1 MKKICIIVGPTA
13 VGKTKYAIEAG
24 KFLNGE
30 IISADSMQLYHRL
43 DIGSAKPTVEEL
55 SQVKHYLVDAIDPEL
70 DFSVAQYQKLAKDA
84 IDQVIAKGKL
94 PIISGGTGLYVN
106 SIIYNMDFS
115 TKPKDTGYR
124 EKLEQD
130 AENFGKEYVHNLLNE
145 KDPQAAQ
152 RIHPNNLRKV
162 IRALEVLDSADVG
175 IKDFKESFVKNT
187 DYKYQLIGL
196 NRHRPQ
202 LYERIDQRVDQ
213 LMELGL
219 VNEVEGLLTQGLSE
233 KNIAMKGIGYKEI
246 IGYLNG
252 EYDLSHAVYL
262 VKKNSRNYAKR
273 QLTWFRR
280 YPDIR
285 WFEISSYASEEMAVE
300 EFLKW
305 L

>member
-1 MKKICIIVGPTA
+1 MGPTA